1 MATNGTK
8 FNESA
13 TDHSNPSQAALY
25 LPVTGYLWEPM
36 QAYLM
41 HVYAVKFAEILMSGG
56 PHVLIRLKLTR
67 EKNL

>member
-41 HVYAVKFAEILMSGG
+41 HVYAVKFARDSDQ
-56 PHVLIRLKLTR
+56 PVLIRLKQTR